1 MGAFPRLRLARLA
14 SHIGRRAAQQPAPPL
29 ATEAAADSLPARPLG
44 QSDVRPTL
52 DAEQALE
59 DFRNE
64 GFCVLKDVLS
74 AAEVRT

>member
-1 MGAFPRLRLARLA
+1 MGPRRRLARLV
-14 SHIGRRAAQQPAPPL
+14 SHIDLRAAQQPAPPPRH
-29 ATEAAADSLPARPLG
+29 AAEAAADSLPERPWG

-74 AAEVRT
+74 AAEVQT